1 LLGGIS
7 SSFLFGTRLYPG
19 IPNSAIQDAVT
30 LEWAGEVLEAK
41 AGVGSTSE
49 GYLYLQ
55 LDASGRG
62 FIPLPVSNVEAAT
75 YRFLVIDTDGGRH
88 LKGTALIWQT
98 TEAISPVFKQ
108 PKPSL
113 SPMRQAGLPLNGWMG
128 AWLDLSAQPH
138 WTGTVA
144 NLGLALAGE
153 PGKMVRIDKVSLLPD
168 SLGSQFTWLLAS
180 WASHAPWSQRSINF
194 YKGEAGHPPF
204 ETVTVYR
211 GGENQVSQALRVPIV
226 LAFIAGSLATYVS
239 LVRMWRSR
247 VAFDWRV
254 AGALFLIAWLA
265 LDVPWQW
272 QLWNQ
277 LGDTRAAF
285 AGKSAHEKALVAED
299 AAIYRLIEQIEP
311 LLGGPPARV
320 FIASPQEYLGLRAAY
335 RLYPHNPYWARNR
348 RHELPLAAELGS
360 GDFVLALQ
368 SKELRF
374 VAESGQLHWSEA
386 QQVPVERMYG
396 NSLGQLYRVR

>member
-1 LLGGIS
+1 MPGAITRPLSWGLLFVLSLLGGII
-7 SSFLFGTRLYPG
+7 SSFLFGTSLYPG

-41 AGVGSTSE
+41 AGVGSTNE

-62 FIPLPVSNVEAAT
+62 FIPLPVANVEAAT
-75 YRFLVIDTDGGRH
+75 YRFLVIDTDWGRH

-153 PGKMVRIDKVSLLPD
+153 PGTMVRIEKVSLLPD
-168 SLGSQFTWLLAS
+168 SLGSQVAWLLAS
-180 WASHAPWSQRSINF
+180 WASHAPWSQRSLNF

-211 GGENQVSQALRVPIV
+211 GGENQVSQAFRVVIV
-226 LAFIAGSLATYVS
+226 LAFTSASLILCENADPG
-239 LVRMWRSR
+239 VRRDLES
-247 VAFDWRV
+247 
-254 AGALFLIAWLA
+254 FLSQLA
-265 LDVPWQW
+265 PD
-272 QLWNQ
+272 
-277 LGDTRAAF
+277 GDPRFEHSDEGPDDMPAHIRAILT
-285 AGKSAHEKALVAED
+285 KVDLTLPV
-299 AAIYRLIEQIEP
+299 
-311 LLGGPPARV
+311 LGGRCALGTWQGIYLYEHRAR
-320 FIASPQEYLGLRAAY
+320 
-335 RLYPHNPYWARNR
+335 PHT
-348 RHELPLAAELGS
+348 RHLVVTVCGE
-360 GDFVLALQ
+360 
-368 SKELRF
+368 
-374 VAESGQLHWSEA
+374 
-386 QQVPVERMYG
+386 
-396 NSLGQLYRVR
+396 